1 MASNLIYRPTE
12 VPPGYAIAALFDTQ
26 AVVQGQNVTQFFSDK
41 NPSSVDTENNYISM
55 PFERKYQI
63 NGIGIELLVPN
74 IVTTADINP
83 SKVYACLID
92 CVVVLRAVTGKRAIA
107 VLPGSAVFN
116 TAATRYEY
124 AGEVTEGADL
134 AGKDR
139 SAIFTPGLSI
149 QRLAEPYE
157 VEPGEQFYVEIIW
170 KRPQDLPAA
179 AHWLAAGYADGFRLR
194 CVLDGLTR
202 Q

>member
-1 MASNLIYRPTE
+1 MANNLTYRPTE
-12 VPPGYAIAALFDTQ
+12 VPGGYAFSPLFDTQ
-26 AVVQGQNVTQFFSDK
+26 VAVQGQNVTQFFANK
-41 NPSSVDTENNYISM
+41 NPSSVDTENNYVSM
-55 PFERKYQI
+55 PFERDYQI
-63 NGIGIELLVPN
+63 NGIGIETLIPN
-74 IVTTADINP
+74 VVTTADINP
-83 SKVYACLID
+83 SKLFAALCDSVI
-92 CVVVLRAVTGKRAIA
+92 VLRAVKDKQALAT
-107 VLPGSAVFN
+107 LPGSAVFN

-149 QRLAEPYE
+149 QRLSEPYM
-157 VEPGEQFYVEIIW
+157 VRAGEQFYVEIIW
-170 KRPQDLPAA
+170 KRPQDLPTA

-194 CVLDGLTR
+194 CVLDGITH